1 MMFRLIHEIR
11 LLEIVL
17 VLQGILL
24 ILFASAMALFAYL
37 IVRKELTAPSVY
49 EVPEHDP
56 PIEVG
61 DEFTGDGHK
70 C

>member
-17 VLQGILL
+17 VVQGILL

-37 IVRKELTAPSVY
+37 IVRKELSVPSVY
-49 EVPEHDP
+49 EVQEHDP